1 MFRVYRTDT
10 EQYIYR
16 HSGHLVFRIHFKRI
30 SQTDNGIVFRIIG
43 ILRKVIAFFLIFSL
57 YLLF

>member
-30 SQTDNGIVFRIIG
+30 SQTDNRIVFKIIG
-43 ILRKVIAFFLIFSL
+43 ILRKVLAFF
-57 YLLF
+57 